1 MPFKI
6 KEARKARNMTQDELA
21 KKSGISRATI
31 SGLETGT
38 IKTTTTSTLIKLA
51 DALGTTVWD
60 IFYSDCLV
68 R

>member
-6 KEARKARNMTQDELA
+6 KEARQTKKMTQDELA

-31 SGLETGT
+31 SGLENGT
-38 IKTTTTSTLIKLA
+38 IKTTTTSTLIKIA

-60 IFYSDCLV
+60 IFYSDSLV
-68 R
+68 H